1 MENYEKLLDEA
12 YEDVRPIVKCER
24 FEILKV
30 EGHVQ
35 GGKTIISNFMQ
46 VVRCLRRD
54 AEHLSKFLFGELA
67 TKGEIAGDR
76 LILTKKVSSQRIN
89 EKIEKYVNNYVLCQ
103 KCKKPDT
110 EIVEED
116 GKKIVR
122 CLACGHKRVVG

>member
-1 MENYEKLLDEA
+1 MENYEKLLDKA
-12 YEDVRPIVKCER
+12 YEDVKPIEKCER
-24 FEILKV
+24 FEIKQV

-46 VVRCLRRD
+46 VAGCLRRNP
-54 AEHLSKFLFGELA
+54 EHLAKFLFGELA
-67 TKGEIAGDR
+67 AKGEIAGDR

-89 EKIEKYVNNYVLCQ
+89 EKIEKYVNTYVLCQ

-110 EIVEED
+110 EFVEEE
-116 GKKIVR
+116 GKKVVR